1 MSDPDEAPRWQIPV
15 WYQRLGTSC
24 WYLVGILI
32 ALAAFAAIVSATASL
47 VAPVIL
53 GALLAIVFVPAVD
66 WLEQRAVPRALAAA
80 LVLVG
85 LVAVIVAV
93 GWWMIVTLWG
103 QSDEIGLLIDEAVL
117 EMRSL
122 VDDLDIDP
130 ELIEQ
135 VRSLVAS
142 SGPAVGGGL
151 AALAVS
157 VLESAVGLAAGCVLG
172 SIVLYYLLKDGSR
185 LGANWVAAA
194 THDDGSRR
202 RLAQRIVEDVR
213 SYYRGRTLLAAS
225 NAVGIGVGTAAMGVP
240 ASGAIAVVNFFG
252 AYVPYLG
259 AFIGGAFAV
268 LMTLGDGGIGPALA
282 TLALVLIINLGLENL
297 LEPKL
302 LGDRLKLHPLIVL
315 LATALGGILAGIL
328 GLILAAPATAIALGV
343 KRELDATGFFD
354 RSRSPNGADP

>member
-1 MSDPDEAPRWQIPV
+1 MQRWQIPV
-15 WYQRLGTSC
+15 WYQRLGTAC

-32 ALAAFAAIVSATASL
+32 AIAAFAAIVSTTASI

-53 GALLAIVFVPAVD
+53 GALLAIVFVPVVD
-66 WLEQRAVPRALAAA
+66 WLEQRSIPRALAAA

-85 LVAVIVAV
+85 LIAALVAV
-93 GWWMIVTLWG
+93 GWWMIITLWG
-103 QSDEIGLLIDEAVL
+103 QSAEIGLLIDEAVIEL
-117 EMRSL
+117 RSL
-122 VDDLDIDP
+122 VDDLNVDP

-135 VRSLVAS
+135 VRDLVAAA
-142 SGPAVGGGL
+142 GPAVGGGL

-157 VLESAVGLAAGCVLG
+157 VLESAFGLAAGCVLG
-172 SIVLYYLLKDGSR
+172 SIVLYYLLKDGPR
-185 LGANWVAAA
+185 LGRNWVEHA
-194 THDDGSRR
+194 THEDGSRR
-202 RLAQRIVEDVR
+202 RLAHRVVSDVR

-225 NAVGIGVGTAAMGVP
+225 NAVGIGLGTAAMGVP

-259 AFIGGAFAV
+259 AFIGGTFAV

-282 TLALVLIINLGLENL
+282 ALALVLVINLGLENL

-328 GLILAAPATAIALGV
+328 GLILAAPTTAIALGV

-354 RSRSPNGADP
+354 RGPPPEDADP

>member
-1 MSDPDEAPRWQIPV
+1 MTREAPRWQIPV
-15 WYQRLGTSC
+15 WYQRLGAAC
-24 WYLVGILI
+24 WYLVGIVI
-32 ALAAFAAIVSATASL
+32 AIAAFATVISATASL

-66 WLEQRAVPRALAAA
+66 WLEHRSVPRALAAA

-85 LVAVIVAV
+85 LVAAIVGV
-93 GWWMIVTLWG
+93 GWWMIITLWG
-103 QSDEIGLLIDEAVL
+103 QSAEIGLLIDEAVL
-117 EMRSL
+117 ELRSL
-122 VDDLDIDP
+122 VDDLAIDP
-130 ELIEQ
+130 DLIEQ
-135 VRSLVAS
+135 ARSLVS
-142 SGPAVGGGL
+142 SAGPAVGGGL
-151 AALAVS
+151 ASLAVS

-172 SIVLYYLLKDGSR
+172 SVVLYYLLKDGPR
-185 LGANWVAAA
+185 LGTNWVEAA

-202 RLAQRIVEDVR
+202 RLARRIVEDVR

-225 NAVGIGVGTAAMGVP
+225 NAVGIGLGTAAMGVP

-259 AFIGGAFAV
+259 AFIGGTFAV

-282 TLALVLIINLGLENL
+282 ALALVLVISLGLENL
-297 LEPKL
+297 LEPKR

-328 GLILAAPATAIALGV
+328 GLILAAPTTAIALGI

-354 RSRSPNGADP
+354 RGPSPDGAEP